1 MAASPS
7 CLAVAAFIIWRAD
20 PSALSLA
27 TATTLLV
34 YGLLIGSDVTSTGLR
49 QWGLEAAVMGPGLAL
64 FAFALTYVL
73 HTFPNG
79 RFVPRWS
86 RLALLAEWL
95 VLGVLMPS
103 FHWTSETAVIKQSPF
118 CLLAMLLSWGAALA
132 LFAGTA
138 ALSHRMPPAVSLSL
152 ACLLL
157 AGADALA
164 LRWLKTKGAARFET
178 T

>member
-1 MAASPS
+1 MRCIAWLWNLTEKKGKARFVTALVISAVTSVLLLVNPTLS
-7 CLAVAAFIIWRAD
+7 AKLVDDVIVAQNPEPLLGLLAVTLFVV
-20 PSALSLA
+20 LS
-27 TATTLLV
+27 
-34 YGLLIGSDVTSTGLR
+34 
-49 QWGLEAAVMGPGLAL
+49 AAVG
-64 FAFALTYVL
+64 
-73 HTFPNG
+73 
-79 RFVPRWS
+79 
-86 RLALLAEWL
+86 L

-157 AGADALA
+157 AGADALT